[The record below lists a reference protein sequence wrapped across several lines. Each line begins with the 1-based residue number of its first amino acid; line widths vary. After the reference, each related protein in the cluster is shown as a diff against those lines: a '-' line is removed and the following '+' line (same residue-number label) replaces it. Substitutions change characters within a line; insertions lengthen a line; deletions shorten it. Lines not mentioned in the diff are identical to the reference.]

1 MALPIEIL
9 EIVLSKSSVK
19 SLLRFK
25 TVCMS
30 WNILISDPVFVRKHH
45 LRQLQSKDSENLF
58 LVKNSEVNSQGFS
71 LVKLEKGRKIQT
83 LQQVFGPYLWA
94 TVLCFCEGLILIC
107 DLSKDNFA
115 LWNPST
121 RTHTI
126 FKATFYCGDAAFGI
140 CHDPITDDFKVVIA
154 KSYDYSVYSC
164 NNNSWTMLEKKYET
178 KYNDYSVEYELGVC
192 VEGTSYWASADEL
205 QIVYYDPRD
214 DKFKILHM
222 PENMD
227 YRRSEFGKS
236 IYLVDLSGFLCLY
249 YEGRDKTVVIW
260 RKGKGIENH
269 TWSELMTIENME
281 EPLRWF
287 EPKYLLGNKIVIRI
301 KETNH
306 SGRLVVY
313 SPCKKRFQEFKD
325 TKMVFGWLGFV
336 PYMDTLFFPVEKSG
350 RIVTGEFGFPIEK
363 SIPERK
369 RKRKCIQ

>member
-1 MALPIEIL
+1 MALPIEIT
-9 EIVLSKSSVK
+9 EIILSKLSVK
-19 SLLRFK
+19 PLLRFK
-25 TVCMS
+25 TVCKS

-45 LRQLQSKDSENLF
+45 IRQLQSRGSENLF

-164 NNNSWTMLEKKYET
+164 NNKSWTMLEKKYET
-178 KYNDYSVEYELGVC
+178 KYNDYSVSYELGVC
-192 VEGTSYWASADEL
+192 VDGTSYWASERKP

-222 PENMD
+222 PENVD
-227 YRRSEFGKS
+227 YDKS
-236 IYLVDLSGFLCLY
+236 IYLVNLSGFLCLY
-249 YEGRDKTVVIW
+249 YEGRDKNTIVIW
-260 RKGKGIENH
+260 TKEKGIDIHSWNK
-269 TWSELMTIENME
+269 LMTIENVE
-281 EPLRWF
+281 EQLRWF
-287 EPKYLLGNKIVIRI
+287 EPKWLLGNKIVIRI

-313 SPCKKRFQEFKD
+313 SPLKKRFQEFKD

-336 PYMDTLFFPVEKSG
+336 SYMDTLFFPVEKSG
-350 RIVTGEFGFPIEK
+350 RIITGEFGFPIEK

-369 RKRKCIQ
+369 RKRKRKCIQ